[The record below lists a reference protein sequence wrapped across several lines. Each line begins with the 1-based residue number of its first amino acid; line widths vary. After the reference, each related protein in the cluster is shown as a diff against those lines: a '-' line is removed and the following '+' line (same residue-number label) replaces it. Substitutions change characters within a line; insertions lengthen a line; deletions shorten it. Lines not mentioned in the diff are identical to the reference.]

1 MDAAHGEARGA
12 HGAEDQMRA
21 VVPKEEDGGDAQG
34 TQPPAGPAHPTEAAE
49 PAAAERTEP
58 AEPDAKPADA
68 AANGEGATNGDG
80 AANGEE
86 GDDDE
91 EDDDADEG
99 EDDDEDDDDDEED
112 DDDDDDDDRRAK
124 RQRRN
129 RFLDVEAEVD
139 NDDEDVDD
147 EEAEELLREDGF
159 IADDL
164 LDESRE
170 AQMQTAADNQRLD
183 RFRRQEEEMSAEA
196 LAEELRQRHARNSR
210 YASQSDYAEVPQR
223 LLMPSVD
230 DPGLWRIR
238 CKRGRE
244 RQLVATVMRRALTHE
259 AEGRPLRI
267 YSAFCRD
274 SLEGQLFV
282 EARRADDV
290 THAFE
295 GLAGAYVTN
304 TKPFLVPILEMPDL
318 LKLQK
323 KHTEVPV
330 GGWVRIKRGKYAG
343 DLAQVLDVAEN
354 GEEVGVKLVPRIDL
368 NPSEHE
374 TYTDRAGRKRKK
386 PVNAALTALGF
397 RPPQRLFGAEE
408 VQRAYPHDLPT
419 KRGGAWV
426 FGGETYRDGYLEK
439 DFKVTALATDD
450 VNPSLDEVLRF
461 TGEPHTEDGAA
472 PNVDLGL
479 LADASKRGLEAT
491 LQPGDHV
498 EVFEGEQAG
507 IAGVIAALDGEVVV
521 IDVGGGALGGQ
532 PIEVPAKSVRK
543 AFRAGDHIKVLAGK
557 HADETGLV
565 VKVEDGVTTFL
576 SDLSLK
582 EVAVFSKDIRE
593 AAEVGSGVN
602 VIGGYEL
609 HDLVQLDAQTAG
621 VIFKIERE
629 SFRVLDQNNQV
640 VSVRPHQI
648 SMRRDTARAV
658 ALDHNGHEV
667 HVGDMV
673 KEIEWP
679 LSQFRQGQVLHI
691 YQSTLLFLHNRAYTE
706 NGGVFLA
713 RARQVEPLAPTS
725 VKSSTHDPTK
735 LNPALAEPSAD
746 AGANAVAP
754 RRGGPDRYAGR
765 HVAIVRG
772 PYKTYRGIIKETT
785 GSMARV
791 ELHTMSKILTVP
803 LDFMVEK
810 NPVTGESRRLV
821 GPPGPGAMPPPGA
834 NPYAGAPMPLGAQ
847 TPAYNPY
854 AGAQTPAYAAGGRTP
869 AYGGMG
875 QTPNP
880 YAGGRTPAYGMGQTP
895 NPYGATPNPYAG
907 GRTPAYGMGQT
918 PNPYGA
924 TPNPY
929 AAGGRTPA
937 YAGMGQTP
945 NPYGATPN
953 PYAGGGRTPAYA
965 PTPNPYDA
973 PAANPWGAARP
984 AAPPALLEGIRVRIV
999 HDASGHAYQRGAY
1012 DGATGH
1018 LAARTPVACQVVLE
1032 AGTQLADVPLGC
1044 VEPLRPT
1051 HAGER
1056 CIVVDGTYRGSRV
1069 TVASLDGDLAHC
1081 TLGDGQAQDV
1091 PLGLLALA

>member
-1 MDAAHGEARGA
+1 MMTKQTRPTGAVASHNMEHGG
-12 HGAEDQMRA
+12 
-21 VVPKEEDGGDAQG
+21 
-34 TQPPAGPAHPTEAAE
+34 E
-49 PAAAERTEP
+49 PAAPPVSEVQIKDEHGNAVPSEAP
-58 AEPDAKPADA
+58 PVGVQADATADA
-68 AANGEGATNGDG
+68 AAENDAQL
-80 AANGEE
+80 GEE
-86 GDDDE
+86 DEEKDEEEDEEEEEEEDDE
-91 EDDDADEG
+91 EDEEEDE
-99 EDDDEDDDDDEED
+99 EDDEED
-112 DDDDDDDDRRAK
+112 GPRRAK
-124 RQRRN
+124 KQKRN

-139 NDDEDVDD
+139 NDEEDVDD

-159 IADDL
+159 IADDM

-170 AQMQTAADNQRLD
+170 EQLKTAADNQRLD

-210 YASQSDYAEVPQR
+210 YSSQSDYAEVPQR

-244 RQLVATVMRRALTHE
+244 KHLVATLMRRALTQE
-259 AEGRPLRI
+259 ASAKPLRI
-267 YSAFCRD
+267 FSAFCRD
-274 SLEGQLFV
+274 SLEGQIFV

-290 THAFE
+290 TDAFN

-304 TKPFLVPILEMPDL
+304 TKPFLVPILEMADL

-323 KHTEVPV
+323 KQSEVPI

-343 DLAQVLDVAEN
+343 DLGQVLDVTEN
-354 GEEVGVKLVPRIDL
+354 GEMVGVKLVPRLDL
-368 NPSEHE
+368 NASEAE

-397 RPPQRLFGAEE
+397 RPPQRLFNAEE
-408 VQRAYPHDLPT
+408 VQRAYPHELPSY
-419 KRGGAWV
+419 RQGAWV
-426 FGGETYRDGYLEK
+426 FGGETFRDGYLEK
-439 DFKVTALATDD
+439 DFKVTALSMED
-450 VNPSLDEVLRF
+450 VNPSLDEVLAF
-461 TGEPHTEDGAA
+461 TGEPHTEDGNA
-472 PNVDLGL
+472 PNVDLHL

-507 IAGVIAALDGEVVV
+507 VSGVIESLEGEVVV
-521 IDVGGGALGGQ
+521 IDLGDDALDGQ
-532 PIEVPAKSVRK
+532 RIEVPAKSVRK
-543 AFRAGDHIKVLAGK
+543 QFRAGDHVKVLAGK

-582 EVAVFSKDIRE
+582 EVSVFSKDIRE

-609 HDLVQLDAQTAG
+609 HNLVQLDAQTAG

-629 SFRVLDQNNQV
+629 SFKVLDQNNQV
-640 VSVRPHQI
+640 VTVKPHQI
-648 SMRRDTARAV
+648 NLRRDTARSV

-673 KEIEWP
+673 KEVEWQ

-691 YQSTLLFLHNRAYTE
+691 YQSTLLFIHNRDYTE

-713 RARQVEPLAPTS
+713 RARQVEPLAPTT
-725 VKSSTHDPTK
+725 VKTGTTDLTK
-735 LNPALAEPSAD
+735 MNPALAEPSTEG
-746 AGANAVAP
+746 GANAVAA
-754 RRGGPDRYAGR
+754 RKGGRDIFAGR

-785 GSMARV
+785 GGMARV

-803 LDFMVEK
+803 LDSMVEK

-821 GPPGPGAMPPPGA
+821 GPPGPGMGPPGA
-834 NPYAGAPMPLGAQ
+834 NPYA
-847 TPAYNPY
+847 NPY
-854 AGAQTPAYAAGGRTP
+854 AGAQTPAYNPYSGAQTPGYGGRTP

-880 YAGGRTPAYGMGQTP
+880 YSATPNPYGGRTPAYGSMGQTP
-895 NPYGATPNPYAG
+895 NPYGATPNPYGG
-907 GRTPAYGMGQT
+907 GRTPAYGAMGT
-918 PNPYGA
+918 PNPYGGRTPAYSGMGATPNPYSGA

-929 AAGGRTPA
+929 AA
-937 YAGMGQTP
+937 
-945 NPYGATPN
+945 
-953 PYAGGGRTPAYA
+953 
-965 PTPNPYDA
+965 PTPNPYES
-973 PAANPWGAARP
+973 ANPWSSAASGAP
-984 AAPPALLEGIRVRIV
+984 AAPPSLLEGIRVRIV
-999 HDASGHAYQRGAY
+999 RDTQGTSYQRGAY
-1012 DGATGH
+1012 DDSVGH
-1018 LAARTPVACQVVLE
+1018 LTSRNPVSCKVELE

-1044 VEPLRPT
+1044 VAPLRPT
-1051 HAGER
+1051 SAGAV
-1056 CIVVDGTYRGSRV
+1056 CLVTDGAWRGSRV
-1069 TVASLDGDLAHC
+1069 TFESADGEIAQC
-1081 TLGDGQAQDV
+1081 TMGDGQPQEL
-1091 PLGLLALA
+1091 PLDQLALA

>member
-1 MDAAHGEARGA
+1 MDSGAAHAAQGAWRAYAGSEPGEHHMDER
-12 HGAEDQMRA
+12 H
-21 VVPKEEDGGDAQG
+21 VVPKEEDGACPAPGADA
-34 TQPPAGPAHPTEAAE
+34 PPHPHEGRTEGEAA
-49 PAAAERTEP
+49 PRDAGGAEH
-58 AEPDAKPADA
+58 
-68 AANGEGATNGDG
+68 GAHDG
-80 AANGEE
+80 AN
-86 GDDDE
+86 DDE
-91 EDDDADEG
+91 EDN
-99 EDDDEDDDDDEED
+99 EED
-112 DDDDDDDDRRAK
+112 DEPRSK

-139 NDDEDVDD
+139 NDDEEVDD
-147 EEAEELLREDGF
+147 EEAEELMREDGF
-159 IADDL
+159 IADDM
-164 LDESRE
+164 LDETRE

-210 YASQSDYAEVPQR
+210 YSSQSDYAEVPQR

-244 RQLVATVMRRALTHE
+244 RQLVATVMRRALTQE
-259 AEGRPLRI
+259 ASGKPLRI
-267 YSAFCRD
+267 FSAFCRD
-274 SLEGQLFV
+274 SLEGQIFV

-304 TKPFLVPILEMPDL
+304 TKPFLVPILEMADL

-323 KHTEVPV
+323 KQAEVPV
-330 GGWVRIKRGKYAG
+330 GGWVRVKRGKYAG

-368 NPSEHE
+368 NPSENE

-397 RPPQRLFGAEE
+397 RPPQRLFNAEE
-408 VQRAYPHDLPT
+408 VQRAYPHELPT
-419 KRGGAWV
+419 KRGGVWV

-439 DFKVTALATDD
+439 DFRVSALSMED

-461 TGEPHTEDGAA
+461 TGEPHTEDGGA

-507 IAGVIAALDGEVVV
+507 VGGVIESLDGEVVV
-521 IDVGGGALGGQ
+521 IDLGEEALGGQ
-532 PIEVPAKSVRK
+532 RIEVPAKSVRK
-543 AFRAGDHIKVLAGK
+543 SFRAGDHIKVLAGK

-565 VKVEDGVTTFL
+565 VKVEEGVTTFL

-582 EVAVFSKDIRE
+582 EVSVFSKDIRE

-602 VIGGYEL
+602 VIGDYEL
-609 HDLVQLDAQTAG
+609 HNLVQLDAQTAG

-629 SFRVLDQNNQV
+629 SFKVLDQNNQV

-648 SMRRDTARAV
+648 SMRRDTARSV

-673 KEIEWP
+673 KEVEWQ

-691 YQSTLLFLHNRAYTE
+691 YQSTLLFLYNREYAE

-725 VKSSTHDPTK
+725 VKSGPTDLAK
-735 LNPALAEPSAD
+735 MNPALAEPATD
-746 AGANAVAP
+746 GGANAVAP
-754 RRGGPDRYAGR
+754 RRGGRDIFAGR

-785 GSMARV
+785 GGMARV

-803 LDFMVEK
+803 LDHMVEK

-821 GPPGPGAMPPPGA
+821 GPPGPGMMPPPGM
-834 NPYAGAPMPLGAQ
+834 NPYSGAPMGAR

-854 AGAQTPAYAAGGRTP
+854 DGARTPYGAGARTP
-869 AYGGMG
+869 AYGGMSH
-875 QTPNP
+875 TPNP
-880 YAGGRTPAYGMGQTP
+880 YSATPNPYSATPNPYGGRTPAYGMG
-895 NPYGATPNPYAG
+895 ATPNPYSATPNPYG
-907 GRTPAYGMGQT
+907 GRTPAYGMG
-918 PNPYGA
+918 A

-929 AAGGRTPA
+929 SATPNPYGGRTPA
-937 YAGMGQTP
+937 YTGT
-945 NPYGATPN
+945 ATPN
-953 PYAGGGRTPAYA
+953 PYGGRTPAYTGA
-965 PTPNPYDA
+965 ATPNPYETTNPWSAAASGGA
-973 PAANPWGAARP
+973 PAP
-984 AAPPALLEGIRVRIV
+984 APAPVALIEGIRVRIV
-999 HDASGHAYQRGAY
+999 RGAGGQAYQRGAY
-1012 DGATGH
+1012 DDSLGRLVARNP
-1018 LAARTPVACQVVLE
+1018 AAGQVELD

-1044 VEPLRPT
+1044 IAPLRPS
-1051 HAGER
+1051 APGER
-1056 CIVVDGTYRGSRV
+1056 CLVTDGAWRGSRV
-1069 TVASLDGDLAHC
+1069 TFDRLEGEIAHC
-1081 TLGDGQAQDV
+1081 TMGDGQAEEL
-1091 PLGLLALA
+1091 PLALLALA